1 MNYGYINKFTVQ
13 TGKRDELVKLLLQAA
28 EILQSN
34 KDCVQ
39 YLVGKASEP
48 ETIYVTEIWVS
59 KETHDASLELP
70 EVKTIIAQAMPL
82 IADASNI
89 AEQQIAG
96 GKYSG

>member
-13 TGKRDELVKLLLQAA
+13 IGKRDELVKLLLQAA

-82 IADASNI
+82 IVSVSNI
-89 AEQQIAG
+89 AEQQIEG
-96 GKYSG
+96 GKGLN